1 MNLLF
6 CPLNIKL
13 NSFLCHF
20 EHENIHYH
28 KHAKIVKKLKKTKME
43 FKNNANKNLD
53 KQAFMICSTQQICW
67 KLQIF
72 CNINFHYI
80 MQTLEIA
87 TDSCILDFF
96 IYGPNHGNYL

>member
-43 FKNNANKNLD
+43 FKNHANKNLN
-53 KQAFMICSTQQICW
+53 KQTFMIGSTLTNLW
-67 KLQIF
+67 
-72 CNINFHYI
+72 
-80 MQTLEIA
+80 EIA
-87 TDSCILDFF
+87 NIL
-96 IYGPNHGNYL
+96 